1 MNAISLNRL
10 KYLFREYFAINWKRD
25 LSVFAGLFLVKTF
38 FIYSDID
45 LPDIVYVSLISI
57 VLIGISCPLNKKLY
71 GMNYLLCPANTAEK
85 TIVHILL
92 AHVYFT
98 AIPILICILS
108 NFAIYILLP
117 HSKFVLFVLDIG
129 TERLYYLFLSL
140 FAFQAMFL
148 FFTIYFRKHAL
159 IKTLLVYAAFVVL
172 SMLIFTYTGLR
183 DILVLSD
190 KQEAE
195 SAVSY
200 GLYNGVY
207 AMDIMTYVKCKSKFV
222 WLYAVYFSRYIPIVF
237 FWVLSYFRLR
247 ETEV

>member
-25 LSVFAGLFLVKTF
+25 LSAFAGLFLVKTF

-45 LPDIVYVSLISI
+45 LPDIAYVSLISI

-71 GMNYLLCPANTAEK
+71 GMNYLLSPANTAEK
-85 TIVHILL
+85 TIAHILL
-92 AHVYFT
+92 AHIYFT

-108 NFAIYILLP
+108 NFTIYILLP
-117 HSKFVLFVLDIG
+117 HSKFVLWADIG
-129 TERLYYLFLSL
+129 EYHHFLSL
-140 FAFQAMFL
+140 FSFQAMFL

-159 IKTLLVYAAFVVL
+159 IKTLLVYAAFVVI

-222 WLYAVYFSRYIPIVF
+222 WLYAVYFSHYIPIVF